1 MFHSQVQYDFN
12 MPRLLCRMAEHS
24 FVSKRADD
32 ERSKR
37 PQYKA
42 IIEHDGLPRK
52 QLSNQVLNM

>member
-1 MFHSQVQYDFN
+1 
-12 MPRLLCRMAEHS
+12 MAEHS
-24 FVSKRADD
+24 FASKRADD